1 MQRHYYI
8 SDNLKD
14 LERVEDE
21 LEAQGIDHEQIHV
34 LSERDADVEHYQ
46 LHDVSSVMKRDMVH
60 SGLIGVGIGIA
71 LAALVV
77 LVAWFSDWTGTAAGW
92 IPFIF
97 LAIALFGFSVWEGS
111 LFGIQTPNAVVKRF
125 QNTLEEGKHVFF
137 VDVKPTQEAI
147 LASVV
152 SHHPMLRT
160 AGTGQATPDWA
171 EGLQH
176 RLHQWRKMM

>member
-8 SDNLKD
+8 SDNLND
-14 LERVEDE
+14 LERVESE

-34 LSERDADVEHYQ
+34 LSDRDADVEHHH

-60 SGLIGVGIGIA
+60 SGLIGVGIGLA
-71 LAALVV
+71 LAALVM
-77 LVAWFSDWTGTAAGW
+77 LVAWFSGWTGTAAGW

-111 LFGIQTPNAVVKRF
+111 LFGIQTPSAAVKRF
-125 QNTLEEGKHVFF
+125 QPTLDAGKHVFF
-137 VDVKPTQEAI
+137 VDVKPAQEAI
-147 LASVV
+147 LARVV
-152 SHHPMLRT
+152 SHHPMLRM
-160 AGTGQATPDWA
+160 AGTGQAAPAWT

-176 RLHQWRKMM
+176 RLHQLRKMM

>member
-14 LERVEDE
+14 LEKVEDE
-21 LEAQGIDHEQIHV
+21 LESQGIDHEQIHV
-34 LSERDADVEHYQ
+34 LSERDADIEHYH
-46 LHDVSSVMKRDMVH
+46 LHDVSSVMKRDMLH
-60 SGLIGVGIGIA
+60 SGLIGVGIGLA
-71 LAALVV
+71 LAALVM
-77 LVAWFSDWTGTAAGW
+77 LVAWFSGWTGTAAGW

-125 QNTLEEGKHVFF
+125 QPTLDEGKHVFF
-137 VDVKPTQEAI
+137 VDVKPAQEAI
-147 LASVV
+147 LSRVV
-152 SHHPMLRT
+152 SHHPLLRI

-176 RLHQWRKMM
+176 RLHQIRRMI

>member
-14 LERVEDE
+14 LERVESE
-21 LEAQGIDHEQIHV
+21 LEANGIDHEQIHV
-34 LSERDADVEHYQ
+34 LSECDADVEHYR

-60 SGLIGVGIGIA
+60 SGMIGFTIGLT
-71 LAALVV
+71 LAALVI
-77 LVAWFSDWTGTAAGW
+77 LVAWYGGWTASAAGW

-125 QNTLEEGKHVFF
+125 QVTLDEGKHVFF
-137 VDVKPTQEAI
+137 VDVKPPQEPI

-152 SHHPMLRT
+152 AHHPMLRM

-176 RLHQWRKMM
+176 RLHQFRKMM

>member
-21 LEAQGIDHEQIHV
+21 LEARGIDHEQIHV
-34 LSERDADVEHYQ
+34 LSERDADVEHYH

-71 LAALVV
+71 LAALVM
-77 LVAWFSDWTGTAAGW
+77 LVAWFSGWTGTAAGW

-97 LAIALFGFSVWEGS
+97 LAIALFGFSVCEGS

-125 QNTLEEGKHVFF
+125 Q
-137 VDVKPTQEAI
+137 
-147 LASVV
+147 
-152 SHHPMLRT
+152 RT
-160 AGTGQATPDWA
+160 
-171 EGLQH
+171 E
-176 RLHQWRKMM
+176 

>member
-1 MQRHYYI
+1 MQRYYYI

-34 LSERDADVEHYQ
+34 LSDRDADVEHYH

-60 SGLIGVGIGIA
+60 SGMIGVGIGVA
-71 LAALVV
+71 LAAMVM
-77 LVAWFSDWTGTAAGW
+77 LVAWYSGWTGTAAGW

-125 QNTLEEGKHVFF
+125 QRTLDEGKHVFF
-137 VDVKPTQEAI
+137 VDVKPTQEPI
-147 LASVV
+147 LARVV

-160 AGTGQATPDWA
+160 AGMGQATPDWA
-171 EGLQH
+171 ENLQH
-176 RLHQWRKMM
+176 RLHQLRKMM